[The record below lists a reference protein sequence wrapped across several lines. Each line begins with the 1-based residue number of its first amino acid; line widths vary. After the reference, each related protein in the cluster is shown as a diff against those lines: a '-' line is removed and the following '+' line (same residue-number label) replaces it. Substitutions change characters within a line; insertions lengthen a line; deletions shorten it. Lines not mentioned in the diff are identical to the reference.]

1 MAFPTNMLGIL
12 IALVSAFALVH
23 SADSI
28 PRLLKY
34 EDKAKKAAEWSRTA
48 EKQLWEIRYTVGTG
62 FVGVRPAPS
71 LTSLLPLP
79 LTHSLTLTLTLT
91 LILTLTLT
99 LHQNHGILTPHLPQ
113 CLVSA
118 IGGIAF
124 SLVVPRGLGIF
135 TVGFPIMLAAGLT
148 YGHQYMRQFW
158 ASKPKVPMMKDFNE
172 AISDSMMVQDM
183 MNPLA
188 GAWGLMTF
196 CKLVGL

>member
-1 MAFPTNMLGIL
+1 MAFPTNMLGVL
-12 IALVSAFALVH
+12 IAIVSVFALVH

-48 EKQLWEIRYTVGTG
+48 EKNLWDIRYTVGTG
-62 FVGVRPAPS
+62 FVGC
-71 LTSLLPLP
+71 LL
-79 LTHSLTLTLTLT
+79 SA
-91 LILTLTLT
+91 
-99 LHQNHGILTPHLPQ
+99 
-113 CLVSA
+113 VS
-118 IGGIAF
+118 GLAF
-124 SLVVPRGLGIF
+124 TFVVPRGIGIF
-135 TVGFPIMLAAGLT
+135 TVGWPIMLAAGLT
-148 YGHQYMRQFW
+148 YGHQYMRSFW
-158 ASKPKVPMMKDFNE
+158 ASKPKVPLMKDFNE

>member
-62 FVGVRPAPS
+62 FVG
-71 LTSLLPLP
+71 
-79 LTHSLTLTLTLT
+79 
-91 LILTLTLT
+91 
-99 LHQNHGILTPHLPQ
+99 

-118 IGGIAF
+118 ISGIAF